1 MKGLKMKV
9 IVSKNYEEMSK
20 KAADLIIN
28 LMIEKPQAK
37 LGFATGSTPIGLYEN
52 LAKANKEGEISF
64 KYAKSVNLDEYIGID
79 KDNDQSYQYFMNENL
94 FSKVDFKEE
103 ATHLPFA
110 KEADPKYAKE
120 YDDMLDDF
128 GQRDVQILGLGP
140 NGHLAFNEPSE
151 KLNQRTSIIKL
162 TEETIKANSRF
173 FESEEDVP
181 KYAISM
187 GMADVFDAKMLVVLA
202 NGKNKHEV
210 VKRIIEEDTIY
221 PEFPASFLHLHPNVY
236 LFVDE
241 EAYNG

>member
-1 MKGLKMKV
+1 MKV
-9 IVSKNYEEMSK
+9 IVSKDYDEMSK
-20 KAADLIIN
+20 KAADLIVNMLID
-28 LMIEKPQAK
+28 KPQAK
-37 LGFATGSTPIGLYEN
+37 FGFATGSTPIGLYEN
-52 LAKANKEGEISF
+52 LAKAEKEGEISF
-64 KYAKSVNLDEYIGID
+64 KYSKSVNLDEYIGID

-94 FSKVDFKEE
+94 FNKVSFKEG
-103 ATHLPFA
+103 ATHLPYA
-110 KEADPKYAKE
+110 PEADEKYAKE
-120 YDDMLDDF
+120 YDELLDEF

-140 NGHLAFNEPSE
+140 NGHLAFNEPAE

-162 TEETIKANSRF
+162 TDETIKANSRF

-187 GMADVFDAKMLVVLA
+187 GMADVFNAKMLVVLA
-202 NGKNKHEV
+202 SGKNKHEV

-241 EAYNG
+241 DAYEG

>member
-1 MKGLKMKV
+1 
-9 IVSKNYEEMSK
+9 MSK

-79 KDNDQSYQYFMNENL
+79 KDNDQSYQSFMDENL
-94 FSKVDFKEE
+94 FSKVDFKEG

-110 KEADPKYAKE
+110 KEADEKYAKE
-120 YDDMLDDF
+120 YDKLLDDF

-162 TEETIKANSRF
+162 TDETIKANSRF
-173 FESEEDVP
+173 FASEDEVP

>member
-1 MKGLKMKV
+1 MKV
-9 IVSKNYEEMSK
+9 IVAKDYDEMSK

-28 LMIEKPQAK
+28 MLIDKPQAK
-37 LGFATGSTPIGLYEN
+37 FGFATGSTPIGLYEN
-52 LAKANKEGEISF
+52 LAKAEKEGEISF
-64 KYAKSVNLDEYIGID
+64 KYSKSVNLDEYIGID
-79 KDNDQSYQYFMNENL
+79 RENDQSYQYFMNENL
-94 FSKVDFKEE
+94 FNKVSFKEG
-103 ATHLPFA
+103 ATHLPYA
-110 KEADPKYAKE
+110 PEADEKYAKE
-120 YDDMLDDF
+120 YDKLLDDF

-140 NGHLAFNEPSE
+140 NGHLAFNEPAE

-162 TEETIKANSRF
+162 TDETIKANSRF

>member
-1 MKGLKMKV
+1 MKV

-79 KDNDQSYQYFMNENL
+79 KENDQSYQSFMDQNL
-94 FSKVDFKEE
+94 FSKVDFKEG

-120 YDDMLDDF
+120 YDQLLDDF

-162 TEETIKANSRF
+162 TDETIKANSRF

>member
-1 MKGLKMKV
+1 MKV
-9 IVSKNYEEMSK
+9 IVSKDYDEMSK

-28 LMIEKPQAK
+28 MLIDKPQAK
-37 LGFATGSTPIGLYEN
+37 FGFATGSTPIGLYEN
-52 LAKANKEGEISF
+52 LAKAEKEGEISF
-64 KYAKSVNLDEYIGID
+64 KYSKSVNLDEYIGID
-79 KDNDQSYQYFMNENL
+79 KENDQSYQYFMNENL
-94 FSKVDFKEE
+94 FNKVSFKEGT
-103 ATHLPFA
+103 THLPYA
-110 KEADPKYAKE
+110 PEADEKYAKE
-120 YDDMLDDF
+120 YDALLDEF

-140 NGHLAFNEPSE
+140 NGHLAFNEPAE

-162 TEETIKANSRF
+162 SDETIKANSRF
-173 FESEEDVP
+173 FESEDEVP

-241 EAYNG
+241 DAYEG

>member
-1 MKGLKMKV
+1 MKV
-9 IVSKNYEEMSK
+9 IVSKDYDEMSK
-20 KAADLIIN
+20 KAADFIIN
-28 LMIEKPQAK
+28 MMIEKPQAK
-37 LGFATGSTPIGLYEN
+37 FGFATGSTPIGMYEY

-79 KDNDQSYQYFMNENL
+79 KENDQSYQYFMNENL
-94 FSKVDFKEE
+94 FNKVDFKEGT
-103 ATHLPFA
+103 THLPFA
-110 KEADPKYAKE
+110 PEADEKYAKE
-120 YDDMLDDF
+120 YDELLDEF
-128 GQRDVQILGLGP
+128 GQRDIQVLGLGP
-140 NGHLAFNEPSE
+140 NGHLAFNEPAE

-173 FESEEDVP
+173 FKSEDDVP

-187 GMADVFDAKMLVVLA
+187 GMADVFDAKTLVVLA

-241 EAYNG
+241 DAYQG

>member
-1 MKGLKMKV
+1 MKV
-9 IVSKNYEEMSK
+9 IVAKDYDEMSK

-28 LMIEKPQAK
+28 MLIDKPQAK
-37 LGFATGSTPIGLYEN
+37 FGFATGSTPIGLYEN
-52 LAKANKEGEISF
+52 LAKAEKEGEISF
-64 KYAKSVNLDEYIGID
+64 KYSKSVNLDEYIGID
-79 KDNDQSYQYFMNENL
+79 RENDQSYQYFMNENL
-94 FSKVDFKEE
+94 FNKVSFKEG
-103 ATHLPFA
+103 ATHLPYA
-110 KEADPKYAKE
+110 PEADEKYAKE
-120 YDDMLDDF
+120 YDKLLDDF

-140 NGHLAFNEPSE
+140 NGHLAFNEPAE

-162 TEETIKANSRF
+162 SDETIKANSRF
-173 FESEEDVP
+173 FESEEEVP

-241 EAYNG
+241 EAMNGW

>member
-1 MKGLKMKV
+1 MKV
-9 IVSKNYEEMSK
+9 IVSKDYDEMSK
-20 KAADLIIN
+20 KAADLIVNMLID
-28 LMIEKPQAK
+28 KPQAK
-37 LGFATGSTPIGLYEN
+37 FGFATGSTPIGLYEN
-52 LAKANKEGEISF
+52 LAKAEKEGEISF
-64 KYAKSVNLDEYIGID
+64 KYSKSVNLDEYIGID

-94 FSKVDFKEE
+94 FNKVSFKEGT
-103 ATHLPFA
+103 THLPYA
-110 KEADPKYAKE
+110 PEADEKYAKE
-120 YDDMLDDF
+120 YDKLLDEF

-140 NGHLAFNEPSE
+140 NGHLAFNEPAE

-162 TEETIKANSRF
+162 SDETIKANSRF

-187 GMADVFDAKMLVVLA
+187 GMADVFNAKMLVVLA
-202 NGKNKHEV
+202 SGKNKHEV

-241 EAYNG
+241 DAYEC